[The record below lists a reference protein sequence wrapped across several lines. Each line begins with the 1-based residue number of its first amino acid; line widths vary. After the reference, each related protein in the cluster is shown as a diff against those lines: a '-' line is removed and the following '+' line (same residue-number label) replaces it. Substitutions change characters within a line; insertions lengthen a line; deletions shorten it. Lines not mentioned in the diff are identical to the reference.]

1 MDSRIR
7 CEMSQ
12 SESLIMEYLWKNDE
26 GKCFSEIM
34 EYLEEAD
41 DQYVYQAFD

>member
-12 SESLIMEYLWKNDE
+12 SESLIMEYLWKMMKVNVLA
-26 GKCFSEIM
+26 KLWNI
-34 EYLEEAD
+34 
-41 DQYVYQAFD
+41 